1 MSDKW
6 DIVLLVKKSAN
17 LFQSLALIEMTMKLM
32 TGMKFL
38 AGIRTL
44 SPERHATASCCGGGG
59 GGHTFAE
66 RLITGARTW
75 LRRDQPRDQPSGA
88 KRLHE

>member
-1 MSDKW
+1 
-6 DIVLLVKKSAN
+6 
-17 LFQSLALIEMTMKLM
+17 MTTKLM

-44 SPERHATASCCGGGG
+44 NPERHETAGGGD
-59 GGHTFAE
+59 GHTFAE
-66 RLITGARTW
+66 QLITGARTW